1 MRVLWHLLF
10 FGLLL
15 GPWSLASATVTSPDP
30 LAEQR
35 ALFLEARAALN
46 RDQRQRFRELA
57 ARIPDY
63 PLQPY
68 LQFWE
73 LQRYLSAQTDA
84 SIQAFLDAH
93 PDTGLSRRLRSAWL
107 QQLALWFRPLQQ
119 PRYAM
124 AFATLALVIA
134 AAVWILV
141 PRHQADLMA
150 DANETLTQD
159 EILAYIET
167 NIEDFDTYLLLAA
180 LDDNSLME
188 VAPTG
193 LDEKAREDLLDAIL
207 KELDASMLEELL

>member
-1 MRVLWHLLF
+1 MKKHTEEVNQELEQLSPLL
-10 FGLLL
+10 
-15 GPWSLASATVTSPDP
+15 
-30 LAEQR
+30 
-35 ALFLEARAALN
+35 
-46 RDQRQRFRELA
+46 
-57 ARIPDY
+57 ARIKPELPDAE
-63 PLQPY
+63 PPA
-68 LQFWE
+68 
-73 LQRYLSAQTDA
+73 RYFVDMQESV
-84 SIQAFLDAH
+84 
-93 PDTGLSRRLRSAWL
+93 LRKARQEALARPKAGAGIMAWL